1 MLNLIKGG
9 SKINVQGIDCH
20 IPPVG
25 YVLNV
30 LNNTV
35 EYRGIYQRSQEISEQ
50 YWQRNGLPNNYK
62 SKRDLEEEKQKN
74 TPNYQD
80 PELGEFRRDAWDK
93 RLNGM
98 WFMNNGEPTYITG
111 MHYFYLEWI
120 YIGGTTNNNGYPDYW
135 DSDRK
140 FFYFMQH
147 VIENDKCFGMILL
160 TRRRGGK
167 TAKSVAFLLEATTR
181 LMEANG
187 GIQSKTEDDAEK
199 IVYRKGVLKAFDKL
213 PDFFRP
219 KYNVNG
225 VARGITL
232 LEKRDKEAEQSE
244 RGLGGVIDFRASND
258 TAYDGDKLKR
268 YVGDE
273 IFKTRNS
280 DVYNRHEIILP
291 TLEDTNTK
299 PYGKALYTSTVE
311 EIEGEIANYMK
322 FWQDSDQS
330 DIDDIT
336 GYTKT
341 KLYRYFIPSDES
353 INLNI
358 YGQCDAEE
366 NRRIILAEREQVR
379 GDTEKFT
386 GRVRRRPLT
395 VEEAFRTSSSNSV
408 YAMVRLQ
415 DRYEEISWRS
425 NTYEQGDFIWKNG
438 VKDSE
443 LLWVPSTKGKWKV
456 LWDYIDKDLLE
467 RPIQSRLRPWNNHR
481 FAIGCDP
488 YSHSRTVDYRNSSGA
503 FYVFKKH
510 DSTDPINSEVFIV
523 EYIARPATSDIFF
536 EDLIKTCVYFGCE
549 ALIENNRNN
558 IMDYLVYRE
567 YSNWM
572 MQLPNRPTPGIPGST
587 KTHADIIAHTESYI
601 YQHIDKVYFPRLIE
615 DWKGFDP
622 FNTTKFDAAM
632 AAGYTLIADNKYN
645 LVLMKMGNKK
655 MYDVDLLFPKR
666 ASAV

>member
-1 MLNLIKGG
+1 MKEPIKGG
-9 SKINVQGIDCH
+9 SQIEVQGVMCQL
-20 IPPVG
+20 PPIG
-25 YVLNV
+25 YVYNV
-30 LNNTV
+30 TTKTV
-35 EYRGIYQRSQEISEQ
+35 EYRGIMSRSENTLDQ
-50 YWQRNGLPNNYK
+50 YWQRNGLPKGYNA
-62 SKRDLEEEKQKN
+62 KRDLEQQKQKN
-74 TPNYQD
+74 NENYQD
-80 PELGEFRRDAWDK
+80 PELAEFRRDAWDK
-93 RLNGM
+93 RLNGC
-98 WFMNNGEPTYITG
+98 WFMNKGVPTYITG

-120 YIGGTTNNNGYPDYW
+120 YIGGTTNNQGYPDFW
-135 DSDRK
+135 ETDKK
-140 FFYFMQH
+140 FFYFLQY

-181 LMEANG
+181 MMEANG

-232 LEKRDKEAEQSE
+232 MEKRDKEAEQGE

-322 FWQDSDQS
+322 FWQDSDQN
-330 DIDDIT
+330 DIDEVT
-336 GYTKT
+336 GYTRT
-341 KLYRYFIPSDES
+341 KLYRYFIPSDEA
-353 INLNI
+353 INLDI

-379 GDTEKFT
+379 NDSEKFT
-386 GRVRRRPLT
+386 GRIRRRPLS
-395 VEEAFRTSSSNSV
+395 VEEAFRTSSNSSV
-408 YAMVRLQ
+408 YDMARLQ
-415 DRYEEISWRS
+415 DRYEEISWRE
-425 NTYEQGDFIWKNG
+425 NIYETGDFIWKSG
-438 VKDSE
+438 IKDGE
-443 LLWVPSTKGKWKV
+443 VIWVPSNKGKWKV
-456 LWDYIDKDLLE
+456 VWEYIDVDILK
-467 RPIQSRLRPWNNHR
+467 RPNQTKVRPWNNQR

-503 FYVFKKH
+503 FYVYKKH
-510 DSTDPINSEVFIV
+510 DPTDPDRSDIFIV

-536 EDLIKTCVYFGCE
+536 EDLIKTCFYFGAE

-558 IMDYLVYRE
+558 IMDYFTYRE
-567 YSNWM
+567 YSNFM

-601 YQHIDKVYFPRLIE
+601 YQHIHKVYFPRLIE
-615 DWKGFDP
+615 DWKNFDP

-632 AAGYTLIADNKYN
+632 ASGYTLIADNKYN

-655 MYDVDLLFPKR
+655 MYDIDMLFPKK
-666 ASAV
+666 AVV